1 MHGRLRAFDPLKQN
15 RNFAA
20 VWGSQ
25 LISTLGDRVHHVA
38 LAALVFQLTGSLTKT
53 GLALV
58 ATALPDLLLGL
69 IAGVVV
75 DRVDRR
81 TVMVTTDFLRVPLV
95 ALVPVI
101 AYHSLPLAFVDLFLV
116 NSLSI
121 ANRPAANAIIP
132 SIVPAEEL
140 TAANSL
146 SSISENTS
154 DIIGYP
160 LAGVVIG
167 IFAGWLGTR
176 DGLQA
181 AFAFD
186 AFTFFVSGL
195 LVLTIKTPALARV
208 QSGLASIRTEVVEGI
223 RFVNSS
229 PVLRA
234 NTLVMLL
241 GPLMLGATTPL
252 LVGYAWNILGGG
264 QWEYALMGT
273 GISAGSIAGGLW
285 LGGEDR
291 IRPGV
296 LIVAGLAIMGV
307 GIMATALVSSI
318 WIAVATIAVSG
329 VGSMMVL
336 IPSVTLVQLHTPERL
351 LGRVFTVRSTLI
363 FGAIII
369 SNAVG
374 GWAGQQFG
382 VRQSFFAC
390 GALLFVATAVA
401 ALFPSVRAVGF
412 ASSVSPEPGFTD

>member
-1 MHGRLRAFDPLKQN
+1 MRRSLRAVDPLKHN

-20 VWGSQ
+20 VWASQ
-25 LISTLGDRVHHVA
+25 LISSLGDRVHHVA
-38 LAALVFQLTGSLTKT
+38 LAALVYQLTGSLAKT

-69 IAGVVV
+69 VAGVVV

-81 TVMVTTDFLRVPLV
+81 VVMVATDFLRVPLV

-101 AYHSLPLAFVDLFLV
+101 AYHSLVLAFVDLFVV

-121 ANRPAANAIIP
+121 ANRPASNAIIP

-154 DIIGYP
+154 DIVGYP

-167 IFAGWLGTR
+167 IFAGLLGTK
-176 DGLQA
+176 DGLRA
-181 AFAFD
+181 AFVFD
-186 AFTFFVSGL
+186 ALTFFVSGL
-195 LVLTIKTPALARV
+195 LVLTIKTTAIERL
-208 QSGLASIRTEVVEGI
+208 QTGISSIRAEVIEGI
-223 RFVNSS
+223 RFVRSS

-252 LVGYAWNILGGG
+252 LVGYAWNVLGGG
-264 QWEYALMGT
+264 QWEYAMMGT
-273 GISAGSIAGGLW
+273 GISAGSIVGGLW
-285 LGGEDR
+285 VGSENR

-296 LIVAGLAIMGV
+296 LIVSGLALMGV
-307 GIMATALVSSI
+307 GIMATALVSHL
-318 WIAVATIAVSG
+318 WMAVATIALSG

-336 IPSVTLVQLHTPERL
+336 IPSVTLVQLYTPQNL

-363 FGAIII
+363 FGAIIV

-374 GWAGQQFG
+374 GWAGQVFG

-390 GALLFVATAVA
+390 GAFLVVSTAIA
-401 ALFPSVRAVGF
+401 ALFPSVRSVGL
-412 ASSVSPEPGFTD
+412 SPIVAAEVELTD